1 MLIQSYVCKRVF
13 SFFSPYVRD
22 YRHISFTRLKYFWG
36 SMIIFILSTSKH
48 GPAQD
53 HGAEAAAE
61 AGGRGARGAEAN
73 KKKDAAAP
81 QAQAGCPRP
90 HIGHDWAWLQWSGR
104 WGAAEAPPTGR
115 KELDGDTEQHRAQYA
130 PKARRGDAIGLSE
143 EGFRCRCSGGSYVSV
158 RWMLVC
164 ARAVYQKEDEA
175 LSKTNE
181 IVSFHE

>member
-73 KKKDAAAP
+73 KKKDAAEN
-81 QAQAGCPRP
+81 
-90 HIGHDWAWLQWSGR
+90 
-104 WGAAEAPPTGR
+104 AEETASMQTDPPATQTATGR
-115 KELDGDTEQHRAQYA
+115 V
-130 PKARRGDAIGLSE
+130 
-143 EGFRCRCSGGSYVSV
+143 GSV
-158 RWMLVC
+158 
-164 ARAVYQKEDEA
+164 K
-175 LSKTNE
+175 
-181 IVSFHE
+181 IF